1 MGTEKNR
8 AVIENSWKKALDQ
21 EFESNY
27 MQKLRDFLL
36 AAKRSRKVIYP
47 PGSEIFK
54 AFDLCPVPK
63 VRAVILGQDPYH
75 GPNQAHG
82 LSFSVKSGVQ
92 IPPSLVNIFAEIQ
105 NDLGEGIRT
114 DDTVDMVSSKF
125 PSNRGCLTPWAK
137 QGVLLLNSILTVERA
152 KAGSH
157 RGKGWELF
165 TDKVISYLN
174 EGKDNIV
181 FMLWGSYAQTK
192 GKMIDRNRHLVL
204 EAPHPSPLSA
214 HRGFFG
220 CRHFSRA
227 NEYLVHKNID
237 PINWFDVE

>member
-1 MGTEKNR
+1 MDTETNRAAIEDSWKEALGTEFK
-8 AVIENSWKKALDQ
+8 SD
-21 EFESNY
+21 Y
-27 MQKLRDFLL
+27 MQNLREFLL
-36 AAKRSRKVIYP
+36 EAKRSRKIIFP

-63 VRAVILGQDPYH
+63 VRVVILGQDPYH

-92 IPPSLVNIFAEIQ
+92 TPPSLENIFREIR
-105 NDLGEGIRT
+105 DDFGEATKT
-114 DDTVDMVSSKF
+114 DNVGRSQF
-125 PSNRGCLTPWAK
+125 PSNRSCLIPWAK
-137 QGVLLLNSILTVERA
+137 QGVLLLNSILTVESG

-157 RGKGWELF
+157 KGKGWELF

-174 EGKDNIV
+174 ARKKNIV
-181 FMLWGSYAQTK
+181 FMLWGSYAQAK
-192 GKMIDRNRHLVL
+192 GKMIDRNHHLVL

-220 CRHFSRA
+220 CRHFTRA
-227 NEYLVHKNID
+227 NEYLVHKNMT
-237 PINWFDVE
+237 PINWFNVE